1 MSKKTRLEKRS
12 SFRKGGMVALMGM
25 SLFPFN
31 PQLASATLFNDPTAA
46 DSAFAAVP
54 GRTKATKNDTYGKS
68 GSATLGAKGQ
78 KRIGSA
84 ALTGIRNDVSNM
96 VTNVTNDVTTRLE
109 NNNIEITQRVQNDII
124 ASQREVIST
133 VQASL
138 GDSAPII
145 HEFTTTT
152 SRQFV
157 QNMPYDGFVV
167 MTVVGGGSGGNSG
180 YNHIAGYG
188 GNAGQFIN
196 EQKVAVAKGQ
206 PIYVTV
212 GAGGAGAS
220 AYTLNPQAGG
230 GSQVLIGA
238 AAYTAAGGAAQ
249 VSPRQAAC
257 PPRATGIVY
266 HTNNPGDAGSGC
278 SGGFGAVPVD
288 GTNEPFSKAV
298 AGTGGGATR
307 GRFYWRSGTMS
318 LLSGQ
323 LDAKFGAG
331 GAGGAPALLF
341 VPSRGFSQDPINGD
355 GGPGGYS
362 TPGSKGGDGYV
373 KLKIY
378 DPNAL
383 LTTERFADMVN
394 QGKASNN
401 AVNWEKII
409 AADSAP
415 LSVPRSWFF
424 HGTRNYNYS
433 AQFKAASDNIYVT
446 ASGDSSGVGNYYSEF
461 NTTSGFGQK
470 IIPQDGSMP
479 YLIYKMHRSDQT
491 VSFPPSCSG
500 GNAVYNVGYSV
511 IKASPQFS
519 SGEISS
525 VTLSQSIYLTG
536 AQYSQYAYN
545 SSGCSSGDGD

>member
-1 MSKKTRLEKRS
+1 
-12 SFRKGGMVALMGM
+12 
-25 SLFPFN
+25 
-31 PQLASATLFNDPTAA
+31 AA

-307 GRFYWRSGTMS
+307 GRFY
-318 LLSGQ
+318 
-323 LDAKFGAG
+323 
-331 GAGGAPALLF
+331 
-341 VPSRGFSQDPINGD
+341 
-355 GGPGGYS
+355 
-362 TPGSKGGDGYV
+362 
-373 KLKIY
+373 
-378 DPNAL
+378 
-383 LTTERFADMVN
+383 
-394 QGKASNN
+394 
-401 AVNWEKII
+401 
-409 AADSAP
+409 
-415 LSVPRSWFF
+415 
-424 HGTRNYNYS
+424 
-433 AQFKAASDNIYVT
+433 
-446 ASGDSSGVGNYYSEF
+446 
-461 NTTSGFGQK
+461 
-470 IIPQDGSMP
+470 
-479 YLIYKMHRSDQT
+479 
-491 VSFPPSCSG
+491 
-500 GNAVYNVGYSV
+500 
-511 IKASPQFS
+511 
-519 SGEISS
+519 
-525 VTLSQSIYLTG
+525 
-536 AQYSQYAYN
+536 
-545 SSGCSSGDGD
+545 